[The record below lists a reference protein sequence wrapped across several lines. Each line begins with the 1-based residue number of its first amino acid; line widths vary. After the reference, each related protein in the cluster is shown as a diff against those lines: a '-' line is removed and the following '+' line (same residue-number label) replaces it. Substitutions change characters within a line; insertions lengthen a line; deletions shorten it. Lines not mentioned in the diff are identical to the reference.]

1 MDGRKQVVPEATLPE
16 RELTTRDEAYL
27 GRTELD
33 GSAALPPAPYS
44 VDAAPNG
51 ECPNAEPKG
60 ATAPMELG
68 VRDRQ
73 TNLFRPA
80 RRQPARDLVIG
91 AGPPSEVYSAF
102 SRLRNQII
110 KRLQENGWTTVAI
123 TSPSRASGTTLT
135 AINLAI
141 SIARDFSYTVLL
153 VELDLVNP
161 SFRQVLGFKQPQGI
175 VDHLLRDVPIA
186 EILLDPGIDR
196 LVVVPA
202 GSPVTN
208 SSELLASPKMT
219 RLLEELKSRH
229 EHKIVLFDLPA
240 VLAIDDAMA
249 FSPFVDCALLVVEEG
264 ETRVNDV
271 RRALDQ
277 LKSTEIL
284 GVVLNR
290 SFDVENDDKIIS
302 G

>member
-1 MDGRKQVVPEATLPE
+1 MDGKKQVVPEATLPE
-16 RELTTRDEAYL
+16 SELTTRDEAYL

-33 GSAALPPAPYS
+33 GSASLPPAPYS

-51 ECPNAEPKG
+51 EPPNAEPNG
-60 ATAPMELG
+60 AAAPMELG
-68 VRDRQ
+68 VRE
-73 TNLFRPA
+73 

-91 AGPPSEVYSAF
+91 DGPPSEIYSAF
-102 SRLRNQII
+102 KCLRNQII

-153 VELDLVNP
+153 VELDLVDP
-161 SFRQVLGFKQPQGI
+161 SFRQVLGFKQRQGI

-196 LVVVPA
+196 LVVIPA

-219 RLLEELKSRH
+219 RLLGELTLRY
-229 EHKIVLFDLPA
+229 EHRIVLFDLPA
-240 VLAIDDAMA
+240 VLAIDDAKA

-271 RRALDQ
+271 RRALDH
-277 LKSTEIL
+277 LKSTKIL

-290 SFDVENDDKIIS
+290 SFDVENDGKIIS